1 MNEEVKV
8 LNVTPVATTTTEE
21 ELQNTASAM
30 QEAVDQ
36 FSEDEVEIVEDDKE
50 HKAKSFL
57 SDFRSYIKSSAFT
70 DDVNEVSKKY
80 NLPPK
85 KVAQNFFEKALGT
98 VGDILGIA
106 INVVCSAGHMVIN
119 IVSTVCHSIVN
130 LFNRIFNGIARVVT
144 LNKTCVAN

>member
-8 LNVTPVATTTTEE
+8 LNVAPVNATTEE
-21 ELQNTASAM
+21 ELQNTANAM

-36 FSEDEVEIVEDDKE
+36 FSEVEVIEDDKE
-50 HKAKSFL
+50 RKAKSFL
-57 SDFRSYIKSSAFT
+57 NDFRTYIKSSAFT